1 MPAMMPVPNA
11 SPERSPR
18 AAGGKRHDLLRL
30 MRWLQGL
37 EDREFHG
44 KITLAFTAGN
54 LTYVKK
60 EQGFSPDDDLD

>member
-11 SPERSPR
+11 SPERSTR
-18 AAGGKRHDLLRL
+18 AAGSKRHDLLRL

-37 EDREFHG
+37 EERDFHG
-44 KITLAFTAGN
+44 KITLSFTGK